1 MSVTMRRARRAGLAV
16 VAGVGLALV
25 PALAASAHVTVSS
38 TDAAPGGFGKV
49 TFRVPSE
56 SDTATTTA
64 VSVQLPSDTPFAF
77 VSVEAVPGWS
87 AELTTEALAEPVEV
101 EGFTITEAVTAV
113 TWTAEGDGLGPHEFS
128 EFSISAGPF
137 PDVDELAFPATQ
149 TYSDREVVEWD
160 EPTPESGEEPE
171 RPSPVLSL
179 AAAGAADDGG
189 SSSSSSDT
197 LARVLGGIGL
207 GLGAVALVIAVAG
220 LRSRRTTA

>member
-1 MSVTMRRARRAGLAV
+1 MSITTRRARRAALAV
-16 VAGVGLALV
+16 VAGIGLALV
-25 PALAASAHVTVSS
+25 PALSASAHVTVSS

-113 TWTAEGDGLGPHEFS
+113 TWTAEGDGLKPHEFS
-128 EFSISAGPF
+128 EFSISAGPL
-137 PDVDELAFPATQ
+137 PDVDELSFPATQ
-149 TYSDREVVEWD
+149 TYSDGEVVEWN

-171 RPSPVLSL
+171 RPSPVLTL
-179 AAAGAADDGG
+179 GATDADDGG

-197 LARVLGGIGL
+197 LARVLGGIALGL
-207 GLGAVALVIAVAG
+207 GLVALVIAVAG